1 MAGSESAA
9 TPSASADGARTRA
22 ATLYVIPGSHAC
34 ATAILTLRHKRVEHR
49 TVELPT
55 GMHPLAVRLLGFPG
69 HPQPIRSVDGRAH
82 RALARLDR
90 LGTVPALRWDRRRI
104 QTNRA
109 IAAFLEQV
117 VPDPPLY
124 PADPARRAAVE
135 DAARLGDEPLQMAAR
150 RTVLAAGAGGLG
162 GLRRRGGAG
171 RLGPL
176 LARGPVQRRI
186 VSEIAA
192 RITFR
197 AAGRDAQLLSE
208 LRLLLDRLDVLH
220 EEGVIGAREPNAA
233 DFAIAPSLALLDY
246 RLDLREELRAR
257 PCFALVER
265 LLPEPPG

>member
-1 MAGSESAA
+1 MASSESAA
-9 TPSASADGARTRA
+9 APSASADGARA

-90 LGTVPALRWDRRRI
+90 LGTVPALRWDGRRI
-104 QTNRA
+104 QTNAA

-124 PADPARRAAVE
+124 PADPARRTAVE

-162 GLRRRGGAG
+162 ALHRRGGAG

-176 LARGPVQRRI
+176 LARGPVRRRI

-192 RITFR
+192 RISFR
-197 AAGRDAQLLSE
+197 AAGRDAQLLAE
-208 LRLLLDRLDVLH
+208 LKLLLDRLDVLH
-220 EEGVIGAREPNAA
+220 QQGVIGAREPNAA

-246 RLDLREELRAR
+246 RLDLREELRAH